1 MIGIKSENLISMLDF
16 FYGGKANVCQENLED
31 FLALA
36 DEMKLKGLSRL
47 EESEETLDS
56 NQFKRVPQQT
66 SEPDLLLRYRRE
78 QNKIDL
84 TETQLDSTLVSEKTV
99 ALNNS
104 VELEVA
110 DMQQLSDQI
119 TYMMEMGENRV

>member
-1 MIGIKSENLISMLDF
+1 MKGIKSENLISMLDF

>member
-1 MIGIKSENLISMLDF
+1 MLDF
-16 FYGGKANVCQENLED
+16 FYGGKSNVCQENLED

-84 TETQLDSTLVSEKTV
+84 TENQLDSTLVSEKTV

-104 VELEVA
+104 VEVA

-119 TYMMEMGENRV
+119 TNMMEMGENRV

>member
-1 MIGIKSENLISMLDF
+1 MKGIKSENLISMLDF
-16 FYGGKANVCQENLED
+16 FYGGKANVGQENLED

-84 TETQLDSTLVSEKTV
+84 TENQLDSTLVSEKTV

-104 VELEVA
+104 VEVA

>member
-1 MIGIKSENLISMLDF
+1 MKGIKSENLISMLDF
-16 FYGGKANVCQENLED
+16 FYGGKSNVCQENLED

-84 TETQLDSTLVSEKTV
+84 TENQLDSTLVSEKTV

-104 VELEVA
+104 VEVA

>member
-1 MIGIKSENLISMLDF
+1 MLDF

-84 TETQLDSTLVSEKTV
+84 TENQLDSTLVSEKTV

-104 VELEVA
+104 VEVA